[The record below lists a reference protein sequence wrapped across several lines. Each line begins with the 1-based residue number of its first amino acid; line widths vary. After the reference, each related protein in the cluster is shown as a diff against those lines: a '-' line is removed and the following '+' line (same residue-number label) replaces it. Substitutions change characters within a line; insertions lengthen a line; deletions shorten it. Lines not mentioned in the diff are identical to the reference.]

1 MNEAQTVN
9 KIQELVYELNVGAA
23 MTRDVITISPDLMM
37 SELREIL
44 RQNKISGVPVT
55 DNGKLVGIV
64 SIEDF
69 INWLADDGRDCPVAD
84 KMSKEVVSAYSDE
97 PLVHIV
103 STLDDRGFGRLPVLD
118 RSTSRLLGIVTK
130 GDVIEKL
137 LHKLEVD
144 YQEEEIRQYRASHFF
159 EDIIADETRLNF
171 LYEIKG
177 KKIEEGGEVASSIK
191 KTLRRLGI
199 HPAVVRKVSIAAYEA
214 EMNVIIYAEDGRVSV
229 TIDPGK
235 INMEIEDSGPGIPD
249 VAQAMAEGYSTAPE
263 WVRELGFGAGMGLHN
278 IESCS
283 ESLEISSK
291 MGIGTLLKIAFEIN
305 HA

>member
-55 DNGKLVGIV
+55 DNGILVGIV

-84 KMSKEVVSAYSDE
+84 KMSKDVVSAYSDE

-144 YQEEEIRQYRASHFF
+144 YQEEEIRHYRASHFF

-229 TIDPGK
+229 TIDPSK